1 MNSTIGAASNPRPR
15 KIPVSAA
22 DKLLMS
28 MVVDGPEDVDPGAI
42 VTMVPTVVVP
52 KRSKSMPEKSTVV
65 GEATRVDVADPN
77 NVVPVLGTVVV
88 VVVVVVLEV
97 VVVLLVVV
105 VVVLVVGATTSA

>member
-28 MVVDGPEDVDPGAI
+28 MVVDGPADVDPGAI
-42 VTMVPTVVVP
+42 VTMVPIVVVL

-65 GEATRVDVADPN
+65 GEATRVDVTVPN
-77 NVVPVLGTVVV
+77 NVVPVTGIVVV
-88 VVVVVVLEV
+88 LVVVVVLEV
-97 VVVLLVVV
+97 VVVLLVVE

>member
-88 VVVVVVLEV
+88 VVVVLEV

-105 VVVLVVGATTSA
+105 VVVLVVGGTTSA